1 MATRLDRPGTVDA
14 HVRNASLIQSCLQIS
29 MASAAGIHRRVRFFC
44 SGHSVISSVTSMTKH
59 SSEAPAFQPRRV
71 QSLFPGL
78 KLELADVDAGTAHAG
93 FFHGLTRGGFLGGL
107 VRLPAPC

>member
-1 MATRLDRPGTVDA
+1 MLADLDGVRRRHPPPRPLLLLRPFA
-14 HVRNASLIQSCLQIS
+14 HLLGDVHDEN
-29 MASAAGIHRRVRFFC
+29 
-44 SGHSVISSVTSMTKH
+44 SSK
-59 SSEAPAFQPRRV
+59 APAFQPRRV

-107 VRLPAPC
+107 VRLPATC